1 MTEKRHLRA
10 VDELDTLES
19 GFDLAR
25 VLDDG
30 NFHKAE
36 GRDMM
41 RAFSRFDK
49 KLERL
54 VRKFKKQ
61 YC

>member
-1 MTEKRHLRA
+1 MAKRHLRV
-10 VDELDTLES
+10 VDELDILES

-25 VLDDG
+25 VTDDG
-30 NFHKAE
+30 VFTKKE
-36 GRDMM
+36 GKDMI

>member
-1 MTEKRHLRA
+1 VRIHE
-10 VDELDTLES
+10 E
-19 GFDLAR
+19 
-25 VLDDG
+25 G

-36 GRDMM
+36 GKDLI

-49 KLERL
+49 KLVRI